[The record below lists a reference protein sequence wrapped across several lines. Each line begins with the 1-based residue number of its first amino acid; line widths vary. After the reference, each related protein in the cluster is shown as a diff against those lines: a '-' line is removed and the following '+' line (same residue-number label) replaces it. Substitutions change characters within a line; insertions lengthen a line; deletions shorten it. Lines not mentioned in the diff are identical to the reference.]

1 MACALSMKTVVSLRM
16 LLVGSRRPDVA
27 TSLLLL
33 LIAAGRLDGI
43 LKPGRGCSKPLR
55 CAFDRPPNA
64 KQFEPAEQPNPGRP
78 RRIDFWNPESRK
90 GHRDG
95 PQTPYAMF

>member
-64 KQFEPAEQPNPGRP
+64 K
-78 RRIDFWNPESRK
+78 
-90 GHRDG
+90 
-95 PQTPYAMF
+95 